1 MTKVARRAGRLRKDI
16 ENMRGKIEF
25 YEGVT

>member
-1 MTKVARRAGRLRKDI
+1 MTKVERRAGRLRKDL

-25 YEGVT
+25 YEGVS